1 VRHAAI
7 LIALTA
13 CACAQPIQVAQAQ
26 QSNAITSERN
36 ACVAAANAKFQLKAE
51 GVVAS
56 HAIWQ
61 AEQKQCNDLMMSRL
75 IAQHLKGMGADCS
88 LKLDW
93 KLRYQMMVYDI
104 DQKAMAEDRYMEICK
119 PK

>member
-1 VRHAAI
+1 VRHAVI
-7 LIALTA
+7 LVALTA

-26 QSNAITSERN
+26 QSNPVTSERN
-36 ACVAAANAKFQLKAE
+36 ACVDTANKKFQLKAE
-51 GVVAS
+51 GVIAS

-61 AEQKQCNDLMMSRL
+61 AELKQCNDLMMSRL
-75 IAQHLKGMGADCS
+75 VAQHLKGMGADCS

-93 KLRYQMMVYDI
+93 MLRYQMMVYDP
-104 DQKAMAEDRYMEICK
+104 DQKAMAEDRYAESCK